1 MMKKVAK
8 IFVCGLAM
16 TAVCMASA
24 EAQDLKD
31 LLNGLGDVV
40 KETVAQNKTVT
51 VAELKGTWK
60 TTGPA
65 LVLKSGNIAQQAG
78 GSAMTT
84 AAEAKLKPYY
94 KKVGLLN
101 TSCVFDSEGNFT
113 LTVKKAPIKGK
124 LTANSDG
131 TFKMQLLSTIAGLT
145 NDEHSMTVYVQKVG
159 NEMSISMDVKKLMT
173 IVQAVAKKGDLKTIN
188 TVTSMLSNYIIRKTK
203 RFAIP
208 ERAVYFLKTKRTAE
222 VLPHPKNFR
231 PAYAGIH
238 TMQERSPDT
247 IRTPFFSF
255 CRFAPALR
263 ASRYAASL
271 NALYAATL
279 CALTSLPRKAR
290 REPTPALACEAS

>member
-94 KKVGLLN
+94 KKLGLL
-101 TSCVFDSEGNFT
+101 CFRLRRKFHAHCEEGT
-113 LTVKKAPIKGK
+113 HQGQT
-124 LTANSDG
+124 
-131 TFKMQLLSTIAGLT
+131 
-145 NDEHSMTVYVQKVG
+145 HSQ
-159 NEMSISMDVKKLMT
+159 
-173 IVQAVAKKGDLKTIN
+173 Q
-188 TVTSMLSNYIIRKTK
+188 
-203 RFAIP
+203 
-208 ERAVYFLKTKRTAE
+208 
-222 VLPHPKNFR
+222 
-231 PAYAGIH
+231 
-238 TMQERSPDT
+238 
-247 IRTPFFSF
+247 
-255 CRFAPALR
+255 
-263 ASRYAASL
+263 
-271 NALYAATL
+271 
-279 CALTSLPRKAR
+279 R
-290 REPTPALACEAS
+290 RHV

>member
-1 MMKKVAK
+1 MKKVAK

-65 LVLKSGNIAQQAG
+65 LVLKSGNIAQQ
-78 GSAMTT
+78 
-84 AAEAKLKPYY
+84 PYY

-188 TVTSMLSNYIIRKTK
+188 TVTSMLSNYDHICIG
-203 RFAIP
+203 
-208 ERAVYFLKTKRTAE
+208 
-222 VLPHPKNFR
+222 FR
-231 PAYAGIH
+231 
-238 TMQERSPDT
+238 M
-247 IRTPFFSF
+247 
-255 CRFAPALR
+255 
-263 ASRYAASL
+263 
-271 NALYAATL
+271 
-279 CALTSLPRKAR
+279 KK
-290 REPTPALACEAS
+290 

>member
-1 MMKKVAK
+1 MKKVAK
-8 IFVCGLAM
+8 IFVCSLAM

-51 VAELKGTWK
+51 VAELKGSWK

-84 AAEAKLKPYY
+84 TAEAKLKLYY
-94 KKVGLLN
+94 KKLGLLN

-188 TVTSMLSNYIIRKTK
+188 TVTSMLSNYDHICIG
-203 RFAIP
+203 
-208 ERAVYFLKTKRTAE
+208 
-222 VLPHPKNFR
+222 FR
-231 PAYAGIH
+231 
-238 TMQERSPDT
+238 M
-247 IRTPFFSF
+247 
-255 CRFAPALR
+255 
-263 ASRYAASL
+263 
-271 NALYAATL
+271 
-279 CALTSLPRKAR
+279 KK
-290 REPTPALACEAS
+290 